1 MLQSGNLKEFSFILF
16 DNVSNGAMIKKGNY
30 VISSNLIIPK
40 NINFT
45 IEPGVNLTLSNSAS
59 ILSYSSI
66 SLNGEVDDPINIV
79 SHTNS
84 RSSVIV
90 AYTDNISKIL
100 HTNFKNLSH
109 PSSMES
115 LVTGSV
121 TFYEA
126 NVHINN
132 CNFQSNL
139 LTDDSLN
146 IVRSQF
152 HILNSQFTNSLSDA
166 IDIDFSTGRL
176 DNLSIIN
183 SGNDGI
189 DFSHSIVS
197 GDKLYINDSLDKG
210 ISIGEQSE
218 ISMKNIQIE
227 KSKYGIVIKDDS
239 SFHGENIN
247 LANTDYGLALY
258 RKKRE
263 YKSPSSSINNIQF
276 DKILKN
282 NILLEANSKLL
293 IDGKS
298 YLKYT
303 YDTKHFSEN

>member
-1 MLQSGNLKEFSFILF
+1 
-16 DNVSNGAMIKKGNY
+16 MIKKGNY
-30 VISSNLIIPK
+30 SISSNLIIPK

-66 SLNGEVDDPINIV
+66 SLNGEEDDPINIV
-79 SHTNS
+79 SNPDS

-90 AYTDNISKIL
+90 AYTRNVSKIQ